1 MWLPL
6 NQVRSEPSSGL
17 EWSEMSSDREVA
29 EPVRL
34 VAHGRAAARLF
45 LLTAFIALSF
55 SVHRAGAADDPA
67 AAMPRPFGTWGY
79 DLTARD
85 PAVKP
90 GTDFFLHANG
100 SWLKRTEIPA
110 DRVTF
115 GVNEQ
120 LSDLT
125 EAIVRK
131 LIEDAA
137 AGRSD
142 DPDASKIGA
151 AYQSFMDEARVEQL
165 DAKPLAAGLAAI
177 HAQKDKTDIAALMG
191 TAQQGGQSSIFGL
204 GISPDDKAPNRY
216 AVSIGNGGMGLPDR
230 DYYLTDQLADR
241 KAKYQSYVALMLG
254 MIGWDAPET
263 NAKAIVEFETK
274 LAQASWTRAESRDP
288 EKIYNPMSVA
298 ELVAYAPGF
307 DFRIF
312 LRSAR
317 LGATDRLIVTTN
329 TAFPNVAGIFN
340 ATPLETLKAWQ
351 AFHLTSG
358 AAPYLSKRFVDAR
371 FDFYGKTLS
380 GQPENQ
386 PRWKR
391 AVGFVNGAVGESVGR
406 MYVAKHF
413 PPEAKV
419 KMDALVKEVIA
430 AMHRR
435 IDRLD
440 WMSPATKAKAQEKLS
455 RMTVKIGYPVKW
467 RNYGPLTMSATDLYG
482 NVERTLAYDWNYVV
496 SRLDQP
502 VDKDEWD
509 MTPQTVNDY
518 YNPLNNEIVFPAAQ
532 LQPPF
537 FDPTADLAVNYG
549 GIGATIGHEMTHG
562 FDDTGRKYDGNG
574 VLTDWWTAED
584 AAKFQSQADKL
595 AAQFDKFEPVKGYF
609 VNGQLTAGENI
620 ADLGGLLLALD
631 AYHAALGGKEAPVL
645 DGLTGDQR
653 FFLAYAQSW
662 RSKSRDEATIQ
673 QVKSNEH
680 APDHF
685 RVNGPLRNTA
695 AWYDAFKITPADPM
709 YLAPD
714 NRVNIW

>member
-1 MWLPL
+1 M
-6 NQVRSEPSSGL
+6 NHHRKIAKHVRSVVPGRTTFGL
-17 EWSEMSSDREVA
+17 F
-29 EPVRL
+29 
-34 VAHGRAAARLF
+34 AALA
-45 LLTAFIALSF
+45 LLTF
-55 SVHRAGAADDPA
+55 GAYSA
-67 AAMPRPFGTWGY
+67 ATAEESPTGVKPPFGPWGY
-79 DLTARD
+79 DFTARD
-85 PAVKP
+85 PSVKA

-100 SWLKRTEIPA
+100 SWLKRADIPA

-125 EAIVRK
+125 EGIVRK

-142 DPDASKIGA
+142 DPDARKIGA
-151 AYQSFMDEARVEQL
+151 AYQAFMDEARVEQL
-165 DAKPLAAGLAAI
+165 DAKPLAPGLAAI
-177 HAQKDKTDIAALMG
+177 RAQKTKDDVAALMG
-191 TAQQGGQSSIFGL
+191 TAHQGVQASIFGL
-204 GISPDDKAPNRY
+204 GISPDDKAPDRY
-216 AVSIGNGGMGLPDR
+216 AVSISNDGMGLPDR
-230 DYYLTDQLADR
+230 DYYLTEQLSDR
-241 KAKYQSYVALMLG
+241 KAKYQTYVALMLS
-254 MIGWDAPET
+254 MIGWDAPEA
-263 NAKAIVEFETK
+263 NAKAIVDFETK

-288 EKIYNPMSVA
+288 EKTYNPMTVA
-298 ELVAYAPGF
+298 ELVAFAPGF
-307 DFRIF
+307 DFRTF
-312 LRSAR
+312 LSRAK

-340 ATPLETLKAWQ
+340 AAPLDTLKAWQ
-351 AFHLTSG
+351 AFHLASD

-380 GQPENQ
+380 GQPENK

-391 AVGFVNGAVGESVGR
+391 AVSLINGSLGESVGR

-413 PPEAKV
+413 PPESKA
-419 KMDALVKEVIA
+419 KMDALVQEVIA
-430 AMHRR
+430 AMRRR

-455 RMTVKIGYPVKW
+455 RMTVKIGYPTKW
-467 RNYGPLTMSATDLYG
+467 RDYRPLAMSATDLYG
-482 NVERTLAYDWNYVV
+482 NVERTVAYDWNYVV
-496 SRLDQP
+496 GRLNRP
-502 VDKDEWD
+502 VDKEEWE

-537 FDPTADLAVNYG
+537 FDAAADLAVNYG
-549 GIGATIGHEMTHG
+549 SIGATIGHEMTHA

-574 VLTDWWTAED
+574 ALTDWWTAED
-584 AAKFQSQADKL
+584 AAKFQAQADRL
-595 AAQFDKFEPVKGYF
+595 AAQFDKFEAVKGYF
-609 VNGQLTAGENI
+609 VNGQLTTGENI
-620 ADLGGLLLALD
+620 ADLGGLLVALD
-631 AYHAALGGKEAPVL
+631 AYHAALGGKEPPVL

-662 RSKSRDEATIQ
+662 RTKSRDEAMIQ

-680 APDHF
+680 APEQF
-685 RVNGPLRNTA
+685 RVNGPLRNVG